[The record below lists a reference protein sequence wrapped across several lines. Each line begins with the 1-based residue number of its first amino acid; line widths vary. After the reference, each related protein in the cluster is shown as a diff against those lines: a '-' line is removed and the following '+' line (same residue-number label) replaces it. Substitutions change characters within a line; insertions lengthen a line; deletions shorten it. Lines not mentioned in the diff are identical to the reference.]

1 MLTSSQIQQ
10 VSALLQGKKHI
21 LIFTHIAPDGDAMGS
36 SLGLMHWLRA
46 NMPELEEVHVVVPTP
61 FPPFL
66 AWMPGADEVM
76 VHTLQAEE
84 IQTVAQ
90 RADLAFCLDFNEPK
104 RIESVASLLTSLTC
118 PKVLID
124 HHLHPDETMVD
135 CVVSYP
141 EAPAA
146 SYLVLELINALNQS
160 SLSNGHTSLVD
171 SSFPA
176 SPLAPVGAQPSE
188 ASRSS
193 SFCEKERGRGK
204 GALSSSAATCLYTG
218 LMTDTGNFAFNSN
231 RPELYEM
238 IAELLRAGINKD
250 EIFDNVFNQYSVERL
265 RFTGYCLYH
274 KMRIFPKY
282 HTALIALSSEELRR
296 FNFQSGDAEGIV
308 NMPLQIGTIKYS
320 VFMREDVDKIKMS
333 FRSQG
338 DRPVNIFAREIFNG
352 GGHMNAAGG
361 ESHLSLAATVKLFED
376 NYQHFFSR
384 D

>member
-1 MLTSSQIQQ
+1 MVTSLQIQQ
-10 VSALLQGKKHI
+10 ISSLLEGKKHI
-21 LIFTHIAPDGDAMGS
+21 LIFTHVAPDGDAMGA

-46 NMPELEEVHVVVPTP
+46 NRPEIEEVHVVVPTP
-61 FPPFL
+61 YPPFL
-66 AWMPGADEVM
+66 AWMPGAEEVL
-76 VHTLQAEE
+76 VNTAQAEE

-104 RIESVASLLTSLTC
+104 RIDAVAPVLASLSC
-118 PKVLID
+118 PKILID

-141 EAPAA
+141 AAPAA
-146 SYLVLELINALNQS
+146 SYLVLELINALNQHQA
-160 SLSNGHTSLVD
+160 SL
-171 SSFPA
+171 A
-176 SPLAPVGAQPSE
+176 CQ
-188 ASRSS
+188 
-193 SFCEKERGRGK
+193 
-204 GALSSSAATCLYTG
+204 AATCLYTG

-231 RPELYEM
+231 LPELYEM

-250 EIFDNVFNQYSVERL
+250 EIFDNVFNQYSVDRL

-308 NMPLQIGTIKYS
+308 NMPLQIGAIKYS
-320 VFMREDVDKIKMS
+320 VFMREDVDKIKIS

-338 DRPVNIFAREIFNG
+338 DRPVNEFAHEYFNG

-361 ESHLSLAATVKLFED
+361 EFIGSLADAVKTFEN
-376 NYQHFFSR
+376 NYQKHFKR